1 MIRTTLTALVATSTL
16 ALVSPALACPGCGC
30 AVKPAT
36 KASDHSHDEKSI
48 VDTAAAAGK
57 FNTLLAAAQ
66 AAGLAETLAEGGPF
80 TVLAPTDEA
89 FAALGEDAIASL
101 LEPDA
106 KDKLKSILLYH
117 VIDGAVKAETVVTL
131 DEATTLQG
139 AAVEIAVSD
148 DGVTINGANVVK
160 TDVMASN
167 GVIHVI
173 DAVLLPP
180 APETASAE
188 QADDAG

>member
-1 MIRTTLTALVATSTL
+1 MMRTLMTALVATSTL
-16 ALVSPALACPGCGC
+16 AFVSPAMACSGCGC
-30 AVKPAT
+30 SAAST
-36 KASDHSHDEKSI
+36 AKAKDHAHDKKSI
-48 VDTAAAAGK
+48 VETAAAAGK
-57 FNTLLAAAQ
+57 FNTLLAAAK

-89 FAALGEDAIASL
+89 FAALPEGTVESL
-101 LEPDA
+101 LEPGA
-106 KDKLKSILLYH
+106 KDQLKSILLYH
-117 VIDGAVKAETVVTL
+117 VIEGTVKAETVVTL

-139 AAVEIAVSD
+139 SAIEIVASEY
-148 DGVTINGANVVK
+148 GVTINGANVTA